1 MTSKRAL
8 SNNLSTV
15 QKVQK
20 KTYQRTRPNYFLSI
34 RLNTQNIQ
42 DNFMEFSNH
51 VKNNFPG
58 YTKLLIDPVQI
69 HITLFVFHIENEER
83 LKSAKECLSN
93 SQNILKEIS
102 PNGGPTISFKGIEI
116 FNKGRVVYAS
126 PKKDDQLSL
135 ITQIADALH
144 KSFKQNK
151 LVGDDDDF
159 DKDNYQPHATL
170 MKLRNAFFTLESND
184 GKKQKIKT
192 IPDELKSLTSTNEIF
207 PPSTNANTIFEF
219 SSLLKSFSRFFKFGG
234 FSESELFS

>member
-1 MTSKRAL
+1 
-8 SNNLSTV
+8 
-15 QKVQK
+15 
-20 KTYQRTRPNYFLSI
+20 
-34 RLNTQNIQ
+34 
-42 DNFMEFSNH
+42 MEFSNH

-192 IPDELKSLTSTNEIF
+192 IPDEVYRN
-207 PPSTNANTIFEF
+207 
-219 SSLLKSFSRFFKFGG
+219 FKII
-234 FSESELFS
+234 